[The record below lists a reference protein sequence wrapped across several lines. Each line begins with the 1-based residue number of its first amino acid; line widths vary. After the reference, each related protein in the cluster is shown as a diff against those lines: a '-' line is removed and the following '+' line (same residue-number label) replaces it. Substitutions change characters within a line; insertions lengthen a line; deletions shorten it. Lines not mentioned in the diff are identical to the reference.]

1 MWSKV
6 GPNNVKVP
14 KVKHVRCQGFS
25 WFRAKIWNNLPEDI
39 KSTTNSDSFKLKVKK
54 IFGIPFRRTR
64 LLLHFGGAGGQ
75 DKVSGRWCKWK
86 LWWISSTHN
95 SLMSFSTE
103 ETLFPHYCYYSI
115 YIMRESVKITLKAR
129 EGSLLL
135 GLAFLKE
142 GGRERQGPL
151 HINSSASIEIEISI
165 MLRPWLRQ
173 INYVT

>member
-1 MWSKV
+1 
-6 GPNNVKVP
+6 
-14 KVKHVRCQGFS
+14 
-25 WFRAKIWNNLPEDI
+25 
-39 KSTTNSDSFKLKVKK
+39 
-54 IFGIPFRRTR
+54 
-64 LLLHFGGAGGQ
+64 
-75 DKVSGRWCKWK
+75 
-86 LWWISSTHN
+86 
-95 SLMSFSTE
+95 
-103 ETLFPHYCYYSI
+103 
-115 YIMRESVKITLKAR
+115 MRESVKITLKAR